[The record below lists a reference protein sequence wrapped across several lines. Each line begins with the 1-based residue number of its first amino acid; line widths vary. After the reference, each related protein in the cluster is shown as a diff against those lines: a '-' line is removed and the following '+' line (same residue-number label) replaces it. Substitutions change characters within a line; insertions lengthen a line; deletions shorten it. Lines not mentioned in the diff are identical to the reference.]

1 MKVSTARLRKHLDA
15 SRLELNYVKG
25 WDSPRI
31 DPYKGGSDFQGVLL
45 HHTAGTNSLNF
56 IVNTNRYA
64 PVRACHFLIARDGT
78 VHVVSGVGAYH
89 AGEGGPYSFT
99 RTTTIPRNG
108 GNSRLYGIE
117 IESLGTSAKISG
129 SIQGMTVE
137 QVVATARLCAV
148 LLHAMRP
155 GPLSFKA
162 GRVIRHRDWAPR
174 RKVDTRQ
181 ALEWWRRAVRIALKE
196 YKDPH
201 KAEDTLRDF
210 VRRYPDGNMDQ
221 L

>member
-1 MKVSTARLRKHLDA
+1 VKVSPARLRKHLDA
-15 SRLELNYVKG
+15 SGLRLDYVRG

-31 DPYKGGSDFQGVLL
+31 DPYNGASDFQGVLL

-89 AGEGGPYSFT
+89 AGEGGPWSFT
-99 RTTTIPRNG
+99 QRATIPRNG

-117 IESLGTSAKISG
+117 IESLGTSAKINDKP
-129 SIQGMTVE
+129 QGMTMA

-162 GRVIRHRDWAPR
+162 GRVIRHRDWTP
-174 RKVDTRQ
+174 RKVDVRQ
-181 ALEWWRRAVRIALKE
+181 SLDWWQRLVRIALKE
-196 YKDPH
+196 YKDPAKSEH
-201 KAEDTLRDF
+201 ELRKF
-210 VRRYPDGNMDQ
+210 VRMYPDGN
-221 L
+221 LELL